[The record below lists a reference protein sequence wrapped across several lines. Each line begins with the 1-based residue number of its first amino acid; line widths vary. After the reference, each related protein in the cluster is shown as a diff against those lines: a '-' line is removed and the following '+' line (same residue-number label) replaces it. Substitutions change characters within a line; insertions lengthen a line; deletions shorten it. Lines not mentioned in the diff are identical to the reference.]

1 MPATAEVFSAGG
13 RPRSSG
19 LPRWW
24 KGLSLLRIGQ
34 DTTRLELSARR
45 GCGRWRR
52 LLLDDDGH
60 VFADGGGA
68 TAVWFGNDRFGMF
81 GAMEVLLGRLRILRA
96 LLGCCR
102 ILDGGTAA
110 MLKVYHW
117 SMATVGFRCVLLERG
132 LPMVNGLK

>member
-1 MPATAEVFSAGG
+1 MPAEVFSAGG

-24 KGLSLLRIGQ
+24 ERPSLLRIWQ
-34 DTTRLELSARR
+34 DTTGLELSARR
-45 GCGRWRR
+45 VCGRWRR
-52 LLLDDDGH
+52 LVLDDDGH

-68 TAVWFGNDRFGMF
+68 SAVWFGNDHRFGMF
-81 GAMEVLLGRLRILRA
+81 GTMEVLLGRLRILRA

-102 ILDGGTAA
+102 ILDGGTSA

-117 SMATVGFRCVLLERG
+117 SIATVGFGCVFLQRG
-132 LPMVNGLK
+132 LPMVNGLG